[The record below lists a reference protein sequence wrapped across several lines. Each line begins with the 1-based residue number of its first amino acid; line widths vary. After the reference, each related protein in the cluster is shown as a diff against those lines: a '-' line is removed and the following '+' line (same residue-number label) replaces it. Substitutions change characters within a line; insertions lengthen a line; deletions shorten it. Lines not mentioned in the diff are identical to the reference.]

1 MPTYE
6 YKCNA
11 CDHAFELFH
20 SMKDAPK
27 RECPACGK
35 NALERLIGS
44 GAAIIFKGSGFYET
58 DYRTE
63 SYRKSAEAEKGA
75 ASPDSASHA
84 TSDSKPDTTHGS
96 KADSKPE
103 AQPAARSEAKPGAKP
118 QPASQAKPEPGA
130 KKESRSAKG
139 IKPKTPASKHP

>member
-20 SMKDAPK
+20 SMKDSPK
-27 RECPACGK
+27 RKCPACGK

-75 ASPDSASHA
+75 ASPDSTSPAK
-84 TSDSKPDTTHGS
+84 SDSKPDTKRDETPGP

-103 AQPAARSEAKPGAKP
+103 GKP
-118 QPASQAKPEPGA
+118 QPAPQAKPEPGA
-130 KKESRSAKG
+130 KKETRSAKG
-139 IKPKTPASKHP
+139 PKLKTPASKHP